1 MRADS
6 ILLLKVFHANPIR
19 MIDVYDDSPKKRRRG
34 NSLVVVIDI
43 ILFSFVFQTTYRG
56 RCNALLYVRQ
66 VFWIYPKNS
75 HHEKK
80 FTERSRKLN
89 LRYVCVGLLTKWIY
103 SYRYPFIHLT
113 LLPTWCRIANLVR
126 SLCMY
131 FFCFNQQNDKR

>member
-1 MRADS
+1 
-6 ILLLKVFHANPIR
+6 

-89 LRYVCVGLLTKWIY
+89 LRYVIYIYIYICIYMYIYICVGLLTKWIY